1 MQKYE
6 LILING
12 INDLGFTQGERVK
25 ERKVCDKRVKER

>member
-12 INDLGFTQGERVK
+12 INDLGFTQGERG
-25 ERKVCDKRVKER
+25 EREKSVR

>member
-12 INDLGFTQGERVK
+12 INDLGFTQGEREK
-25 ERKVCDKRVKER
+25 CAIEE